1 MVSIVMIDI
10 VTVVF
15 QDELDILQKQA
26 HSIDLY
32 VKNIGRIIVVVN
44 QDHDL
49 TRHIDTAWWGN
60 NQHRVEIVPRSSF
73 GTEWSAN
80 GWVSQQALKL
90 ITAAIC
96 DSEWAVILDAKT
108 IFVQSFDLEPH
119 RPAVGQLNIY
129 PVFEPSRAIANQ
141 LFDIDLQQ
149 QLGPGGVPFII
160 NAQQA
165 RDMIVWI
172 ENHAQQSF
180 ASWFQ
185 HQGRLTE
192 FILYSAWIQYRTG
205 SLNTIYNVEINNIFP
220 VNLCHNEVDQF
231 EQKLSQMST
240 ATTVSIHRNAWTQL
254 TNNQQAQYMDFLHRR
269 GIK

>member
-1 MVSIVMIDI
+1 MIDI

-15 QDELDILQKQA
+15 EEELDILQKQA
-26 HSIDLY
+26 RSIDLY

-44 QDHDL
+44 QDDDL
-49 TRHIDTAWWGN
+49 AQHIDTAWWGN
-60 NQHRVEIVPRSSF
+60 NQHCVEVVPRSSF
-73 GTEWSAN
+73 GTEWIPN

-90 ITAAIC
+90 MTAAIC
-96 DSEWAVILDAKT
+96 NSEWVVILDAKT
-108 IFVQSFDLEPH
+108 IFVNHFEQLDA
-119 RPAVGQLNIY
+119 RPAVGQLSIY
-129 PVFEPSRAIANQ
+129 PVFEPSRDIANQ

-160 NAQQA
+160 NARQA
-165 RDMIVWI
+165 RDMIAWI
-172 ENHAQQSF
+172 ENHTQQSF

-185 HQGRLTE
+185 RQGRLTE

-205 SLNTIYNVEINNIFP
+205 SLNTIYNAETNNIFP
-220 VNLCHNEVDQF
+220 VNLCHSEVDQF